1 MSDFN
6 QLRQKL
12 GQVGVWSFRFDD
24 LTPSEAT
31 VAAQEIERLGYPSLW
46 VPEVGPTE
54 ALSLASQLLEGTWSL
69 TVANGIARMSDRS
82 PGAAAAGHRYLQ
94 RKSGGRHV
102 LGLGLGG
109 ALSNEAEPLSIAT
122 SYLKEFTNLW
132 EKNKT
137 DDTSSPLTCLAA
149 YGPKM
154 TALAG
159 SHTLGAHTYLANP
172 EHTKLTRSAIGPD
185 PVVAAEM
192 AVVLTQDSQLAIEIG
207 RNHLRKYTSSKS
219 NQRKFEMLGFEENDF
234 LDGPSDRLVSEL
246 ITFGS
251 DAIRDRLTA
260 HRVNGADHVCIQVLG
275 TRTIQEDLENWAV
288 LSHLVL

>member
-1 MSDFN
+1 LSDFA
-6 QLRQKL
+6 QLRKKL
-12 GQVGVWSFRFDD
+12 GPVGVWSFRFDY

-31 VAAQEIERLGYPSLW
+31 IAAQEIERLGYPSLW

-82 PGAAAAGHRYLQ
+82 PGAAVAGHRYLQ
-94 RKSGGRHV
+94 MKSGGRHI

-109 ALSNEAEPLSIAT
+109 ALSNQIEPLSIAT
-122 SYLKEFTNLW
+122 SYLNEFTDLW
-132 EKNKT
+132 EEQRA
-137 DDTSSPLTCLAA
+137 DDTSPPLICLAA

-154 TALAG
+154 SALAG

-172 EHTKLTRSAIGPD
+172 EHTKLTRLAMGPD
-185 PVVAAEM
+185 PVIAAEM
-192 AVVLTQDSQLAIEIG
+192 AVVLTQDSQVAIEIG
-207 RNHLRKYTSSKS
+207 RDHLQKYTSSKS
-219 NQRKFEMLGFEENDF
+219 NQRKFKMLGFEDKDF

-246 ITFGS
+246 VTFGS
-251 DAIRDRLTA
+251 DAIRNRLTA

-275 TRTIQEDLENWAV
+275 TRTLQEDLESWAV

>member
-1 MSDFN
+1 LSDFA

-12 GQVGVWSFRFDD
+12 GPVGLWSFRFDY

-31 VAAQEIERLGYPSLW
+31 IAAQEIERLGYPSLW

-82 PGAAAAGHRYLQ
+82 PGAAVAGHRYLQ
-94 RKSGGRHV
+94 MKSGGRHI

-109 ALSNEAEPLSIAT
+109 ALSNETEPLSIAT
-122 SYLKEFTNLW
+122 NYLNEFTDLW
-132 EKNKT
+132 EEKRA
-137 DDTSSPLTCLAA
+137 DDTSPPLICLAA

-154 TALAG
+154 SALAG

-172 EHTKLTRSAIGPD
+172 EHTKLTRLAMGPD
-185 PVVAAEM
+185 PVIAAEM
-192 AVVLTQDSQLAIEIG
+192 AVVLTQDSQVAIEIG
-207 RNHLRKYTSSKS
+207 RHHLQKYTSSKS
-219 NQRKFEMLGFEENDF
+219 NQRKFKMLGFEDKDF

-246 ITFGS
+246 VTFGS
-251 DAIRDRLTA
+251 DAIRNRLTA

-275 TRTIQEDLENWAV
+275 TRTLQEDLESWAV

>member
-1 MSDFN
+1 MSDFA

-12 GQVGVWSFRFDD
+12 GPVGVWSFRFDY

-31 VAAQEIERLGYPSLW
+31 IAAQEIERLGYPSLW

-82 PGAAAAGHRYLQ
+82 PGAAVAGHRYLQ
-94 RKSGGRHV
+94 MKSGGRHI

-109 ALSNEAEPLSIAT
+109 ALSNQIEPLSIAT
-122 SYLKEFTNLW
+122 SYLNEFTELW
-132 EKNKT
+132 EEQRA
-137 DDTSSPLTCLAA
+137 DDTSTPLICLAA

-154 TALAG
+154 SALAG

-172 EHTKLTRSAIGPD
+172 EHTKLTRLAIGPD
-185 PVVAAEM
+185 PVIAAEM
-192 AVVLTQDSQLAIEIG
+192 AVVLTQDSQVAIEIG
-207 RNHLRKYTSSKS
+207 RVHLQKYTSSKS
-219 NQRKFEMLGFEENDF
+219 NQRKFKMLGFEDKDF

-246 ITFGS
+246 VTFGS
-251 DAIRDRLTA
+251 DAIRNRLTA

-275 TRTIQEDLENWAV
+275 TRTLQEDLESWAV

>member
-1 MSDFN
+1 MSDFA

-12 GQVGVWSFRFDD
+12 GPVGVWSFRFDY

-31 VAAQEIERLGYPSLW
+31 IAAQEIERLGYPSLW

-82 PGAAAAGHRYLQ
+82 PGAAVAGHRYLQ
-94 RKSGGRHV
+94 MKSGGRHI

-109 ALSNEAEPLSIAT
+109 ALSNQIEPLSIAT
-122 SYLKEFTNLW
+122 SYLNEFTDLW
-132 EKNKT
+132 EEQRA
-137 DDTSSPLTCLAA
+137 DDTSPPLICLAA

-154 TALAG
+154 SALAG

-172 EHTKLTRSAIGPD
+172 EHTKLTRLAIGPD
-185 PVVAAEM
+185 PVIAAEM
-192 AVVLTQDSQLAIEIG
+192 AVVLTQDSQVAIEIG
-207 RNHLRKYTSSKS
+207 RVHLQKYTSSKS
-219 NQRKFEMLGFEENDF
+219 NQRKFKMLGFEDKDF

-246 ITFGS
+246 VTFGS
-251 DAIRDRLTA
+251 DAIRNRLTA

-275 TRTIQEDLENWAV
+275 TRTLQEDLESWAV